1 MPSLASFAANGVHFI
16 LEITKNIR
24 NLRASEREVLKSNER
39 SGVKRL
45 SF

>member
-1 MPSLASFAANGVHFI
+1 MPSLALFAANGVYF
-16 LEITKNIR
+16 LGITKNIR

-39 SGVKRL
+39 SEVKRL